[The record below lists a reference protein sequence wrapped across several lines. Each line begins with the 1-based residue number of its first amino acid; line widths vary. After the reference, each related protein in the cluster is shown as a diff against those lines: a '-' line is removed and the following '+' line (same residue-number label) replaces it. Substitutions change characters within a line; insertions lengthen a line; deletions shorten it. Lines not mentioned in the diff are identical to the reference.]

1 MSAPLGRPKGCQSKP
16 GAAQRRTGITPF
28 PGKGAGGDGSMNALG
43 RPKVRQSKPG
53 AAQRR
58 TGIAPFLGKGVG
70 GMVP

>member
-1 MSAPLGRPKGCQSKP
+1 MQAHE
-16 GAAQRRTGITPF
+16 AADRRRTSVTPF